1 MTTRRDEPL
10 ERLREDPVME
20 QLIER
25 HGPVTVEPAEQ
36 PFQRLLV
43 SIINQSISTAAAA
56 SIRDRVFD
64 RLQQP
69 ITPAEILRV
78 DPQEL
83 AEAGLGAHKAET
95 ARNAARAFREGT
107 ITPAALADC
116 TDAEV
121 VERVCEVDGL
131 GPWTGRM
138 YLLFV
143 LGREDVLPLG
153 DLGVRRGL
161 EQLYGAED
169 RAAMRTVAE
178 QWKPYRSYGTRYV
191 WKAYES
197 DADRSD

>member
-1 MTTRRDEPL
+1 
-10 ERLREDPVME
+10 ME

-83 AEAGLGAHKAET
+83 AEAGLGARKATT
-95 ARNAARAFREGT
+95 ARNAAQAFREGT

-121 VERVCEVDGL
+121 VEGVCEVDGL

-161 EQLYGAED
+161 EQLYGAKD
-169 RAAMRTVAE
+169 REAMRTVAE

-197 DADRSD
+197 DVDRSN